1 MDVDTYLQTF
11 ERSLSTYSGDDP
23 LDPWDRFVQFLEGKL
38 PLEERKSMSVVFH
51 RLVQRFLQE
60 ERYHNDP
67 RFVDHCIK
75 CASFYDDPIQV
86 YSQVHSQGIG
96 TTAAALY
103 IAWAQQ
109 FEKNGQL
116 LQAEAV
122 YERAVENQAQPV
134 DTVLQHYRKF
144 QDKVLKPQ
152 TGAPDVPR
160 NPLQNSQLTNQ
171 QSRPREILQQ
181 QCKEPDLPGFPD
193 DRTVRIISKSEY
205 NPSNQPKVQ
214 NAPLEQVAMYCK
226 TELVCEG
233 SEYCFEELRANRY
246 WAKRKQQA
254 ELRELEEEQRKA
266 REAEEELRRMQ
277 ELLKQLDN
285 KSPVP
290 PADPQAP
297 NRPYDGHQESHAA
310 VSAAGHPELAALAAR
325 PSAALGNRLSLGH
338 RPAATFRPSLV
349 LQPSQDLGLGAR
361 RKSRPLASAV
371 WGPSGS
377 LGSLPPS
384 GQLCPLEEAEA
395 SRYEVASRQQASAA
409 AVHPAAAELSPKPP
423 SPAVTAATASASA
436 SSLQTS
442 LLHHQSNNAV
452 ADAGTLPIHRH
463 GAPVSCEVPYRALTQ
478 SGPSALS
485 TAEPLH
491 ARSSSFHQPLD
502 DADHDVSKDGQ
513 HGEMDR
519 EGTNNVSLV
528 GQGNHSHIT
537 PNNSLGLVQATPSR
551 VLPSPT
557 VHTREALDLIM
568 DMFQAPTFAPDG
580 LSHIAEE
587 SLNFAHSKLNKPA
600 VSQPAAAA
608 AAVFTV
614 FQDEDDKEN
623 GGQVMASN
631 ERKALQPRAEV
642 SVPGP
647 TQQNEYQET
656 AVGVE
661 SATDETA
668 MWESRRHSLAACPNS
683 TRDFAPSANLVS
695 TPFHLSAPHS
705 WELDSAQEN
714 DAPTA
719 FAGSDGNPFV
729 RQPTKLRDNALS
741 PDVFHLSPIIE
752 QSPVDEK
759 LTPAE
764 RTAGA
769 QGTIVGEGLA
779 AVQQSQSQAASTSS
793 ISAHPLAALSFPD
806 HTVAPTE
813 DVSKVA
819 AAFSSA
825 APKPGWTV
833 YQSPE
838 KTLADLSKVVG
849 QHAPQETEMEADVP
863 MTLEHVPA
871 VHSFLSKSSFHVPQT
886 EDLFPGSRDLFH
898 GSHCDVPM
906 SPAPAPRP
914 TPDVP
919 MSPAAPAFKSILDVP
934 MSPDSAAPLL
944 DWFALS
950 SPVADPQSDLD
961 FTGSSRHPHGLSA
974 SWARSRLEVPM
985 ATSPAKGS
993 EMCLD
998 VPMSPAQAL
1007 APTATPAAPSHL
1019 VPDPWNDELINT
1031 LLSRLDIPLTSYP
1044 SVTTWECNLPSVSP
1058 KMTTTMAGESLRV
1071 DFVLGQGAFATV
1083 YQATNLTTSEKLFLK
1098 VQKPANPW
1106 EYYINI
1112 QLNIRLKTSVRHL
1125 FNNIHSAHLF
1135 RNGSILLGDLHNCGT
1150 LLNAINLYKGRSEKV
1165 MPQALVL
1172 YFTSC
1177 ILHMVDELHSA
1188 RIVHADIKPDNFL
1201 LGERF
1206 LENESFDPENSK
1218 HGLAL
1223 IDLGQSIDMTL
1234 FPEGTAFTAKC
1245 MTSAFQCTEMLS
1257 GRPWNYQ
1264 TDYFGIAGTVYCMI
1278 FGSYMQVKLENGEWK
1293 PSGTFKRNP
1302 HSDLWLELFRA
1313 LLNVPDCSSLPC
1325 LWRLRSRVQAELE
1338 QHYRTKLRGLKNR
1351 LVVQLLESRSS
1362 RR

>member
-1 MDVDTYLQTF
+1 MDVDTYLQAF
-11 ERSLSTYSGDDP
+11 EGSLSTYSGDDP

-38 PLEERKSMSVVFH
+38 PQQERKSMSVVFD

-75 CASFYDDPIQV
+75 CASFYDDPIKV
-86 YSQVHSQGIG
+86 YSYVHSQGIG
-96 TTAAALY
+96 TRAATLY

-116 LQAEAV
+116 PQAEAV
-122 YERAVENQAQPV
+122 YQRAVENQAQPV

-152 TGAPDVPR
+152 TGASDVPR
-160 NPLQNSQLTNQ
+160 SPLQNSQLANQ

-181 QCKEPDLPGFPD
+181 QCKEPDPPQFPD

-205 NPSNQPKVQ
+205 NPSNQPKAQ
-214 NAPLEQVAMYCK
+214 SAPLQQVAMYC
-226 TELVCEG
+226 TSELVCEG

-277 ELLKQLDN
+277 ELLNKLDN

-290 PADPQAP
+290 LADSQASS
-297 NRPYDGHQESHAA
+297 RHHDGHQENHAA
-310 VSAAGHPELAALAAR
+310 LSAAGHPERAALTAR
-325 PSAALGNRLSLGH
+325 PSAALGNRLSLSH
-338 RPAATFRPSLV
+338 RPASTFRPSLA
-349 LQPSQDLGLGAR
+349 LPPSQDPGPGAR
-361 RKSRPLASAV
+361 RKSRPFASAV
-371 WGPSGS
+371 WGPGGS

-395 SRYEVASRQQASAA
+395 SRHEVASLQQASAPA
-409 AVHPAAAELSPKPP
+409 GHPSGSQISPRPA
-423 SPAVTAATASASA
+423 SPAVAVATATAAGGA

-442 LLHHQSNNAV
+442 LLHRQSNIAV
-452 ADAGTLPIHRH
+452 ETAADTLSVRGH
-463 GAPVSCEVPYRALTQ
+463 GAPVSSEVPYGALSQ
-478 SGPSALS
+478 SGLSALS
-485 TAEPLH
+485 SAEPLRSH
-491 ARSSSFHQPLD
+491 HSSSFHQPLE
-502 DADHDVSKDGQ
+502 DAGHDVSKDGAD
-513 HGEMDR
+513 GEINR
-519 EGTNNVSLV
+519 EGTNN
-528 GQGNHSHIT
+528 
-537 PNNSLGLVQATPSR
+537 
-551 VLPSPT
+551 
-557 VHTREALDLIM
+557 DLIM

-587 SLNFAHSKLNKPA
+587 SLNFGHSKISKPA
-600 VSQPAAAA
+600 VPQPAAAA
-608 AAVFTV
+608 AAFFTV
-614 FQDEDDKEN
+614 FQDENDQEN
-623 GGQVMASN
+623 GGQVMASK

-642 SVPGP
+642 SVSGP
-647 TQQNEYQET
+647 TQQNET

-661 SATDETA
+661 SVTDETA

-683 TRDFAPSANLVS
+683 TRDFALSAHLVS

-714 DAPTA
+714 DAPTV
-719 FAGSDGNPFV
+719 FAESDENHFM
-729 RQPTKLRDNALS
+729 RQPTKL
-741 PDVFHLSPIIE
+741 SPIME

-759 LTPAE
+759 LSQAE

-769 QGTIVGEGLA
+769 QGTIVGEALA
-779 AVQQSQSQAASTSS
+779 AAQQDVSKMAASASS

-813 DVSKVA
+813 DVSKMA
-819 AAFSSA
+819 ASASSSSSAA
-825 APKPGWTV
+825 APKPCWTI

-838 KTLADLSKVVG
+838 KTLADLSKVIG
-849 QHAPQETEMEADVP
+849 QCAPQEVEMEADVP

-871 VHSFLSKSSFHVPQT
+871 AHSFLSKSSFHVPQT
-886 EDLFPGSRDLFH
+886 EDLFPGSQDLFH
-898 GSHCDVPM
+898 RSHCDVPM
-906 SPAPAPRP
+906 SPDPAPTRP
-914 TPDVP
+914 SPDVP
-919 MSPAAPAFKSILDVP
+919 MSPAAPAFKSFLDVP
-934 MSPDSAAPLL
+934 MSPVPAAPTQG
-944 DWFALS
+944 WFGLS
-950 SPVADPQSDLD
+950 SPAADQQSDLD
-961 FTGSSRHPHGLSA
+961 FMGSSRQPRGHAA
-974 SWARSRLEVPM
+974 SLAHSWLEVPM
-985 ATSPAKGS
+985 AMSPAKGP
-993 EMCLD
+993 EVCLD
-998 VPMSPAQAL
+998 VPMSPGQAL
-1007 APTATPAAPSHL
+1007 APAATPAAPSHL
-1019 VPDPWNDELINT
+1019 VPDPWNDELINS
-1031 LLSRLDIPLTSYP
+1031 LLSRLDTPLTTYP
-1044 SVTTWECNLPSVSP
+1044 SVTTWECNLPNVSP

-1106 EYYINI
+1106 EYYINV
-1112 QLNIRLKTSVRHL
+1112 QLNVRLRPSLRHL

-1172 YFTSC
+1172 FFTSC

-1206 LENESFDPENSK
+1206 LENESFDPDNSE

-1264 TDYFGIAGTVYCMI
+1264 TDFFGIAGTVYCMI
-1278 FGSYMQVKLENGEWK
+1278 FGSYMQVTQENGEWK

-1302 HSDLWLELFRA
+1302 HSDLWLEFFRA

-1325 LWRLRSRVQAELE
+1325 LRRLRSRVQAELE
-1338 QHYRTKLRGLKNR
+1338 QHYGTKLRGLKNR